1 MSLRCSTYIDYE
13 QLRERGPEGEAELVG
28 AVSGVAAGG
37 EVPRPGAVDLRPP
50 VPRAAEDRAV
60 LLAGEQR
67 ELPADVRV
75 GPRSIFPF
83 YNLITPTP
91 TAETD
96 QIITRRI
103 AEQLTKVS
111 DQENTSFGFVLR
123 GFPFNTS
130 QALLL
135 DRYLNGV
142 NLAIYLRS
150 ANESPDFTA
159 SIQPLLNYYSER
171 VTPPTCRDRCSNS
184 PTVRTPLCRTSRTP
198 SRKLGSTSR
207 GPPDSPHIHPTHT
220 IITRTR
226 AGERTQNHALLIIRI
241 HLHHCPSCSPTP
253 LQPHSS
259 HTHPNT
265 RTASNSLPNLLTTP
279 RHIAPPTAVL
289 ASTRRR
295 GERTCDGRAA
305 NGSL

>member
-1 MSLRCSTYIDYE
+1 M
-13 QLRERGPEGEAELVG
+13 
-28 AVSGVAAGG
+28 
-37 EVPRPGAVDLRPP
+37 
-50 VPRAAEDRAV
+50 
-60 LLAGEQR
+60 
-67 ELPADVRV
+67 

-142 NLAIYLRS
+142 NLAVYLRG

-226 AGERTQNHALLIIRI
+226 AGE
-241 HLHHCPSCSPTP
+241 
-253 LQPHSS
+253 
-259 HTHPNT
+259 HTENQCTH
-265 RTASNSLPNLLTTP
+265 
-279 RHIAPPTAVL
+279 
-289 ASTRRR
+289 
-295 GERTCDGRAA
+295 
-305 NGSL
+305 